1 MNEQRATLESLQKR
15 LEEKEVAL
23 DNAEKELVE
32 IKAEKVVASDEI
44 EGLEKNE
51 VLEEIKNKD
60 VEVSQTLMEEGGRF
74 LIAKESRVGG
84 SEMKPGGKSDLMF
97 EKELALVEQ
106 ISEQNNEK
114 PEVRLHYPLMK
125 DPKLL
130 TIMFHGSKFSSLYF
144 HLQIHFEMKNCNL
157 RGQWSH
163 RVAPTLSVGISEK
176 FSKYNIAN

>member
-1 MNEQRATLESLQKR
+1 MNEQRATIESLQKR

-74 LIAKESRVGG
+74 LIAKESRVEGF
-84 SEMKPGGKSDLMF
+84 EMKLCGKSDSMF
-97 EKELALVEQ
+97 GKELALVEQ
-106 ISEQNNEK
+106 ISEQN
-114 PEVRLHYPLMK
+114 
-125 DPKLL
+125 D
-130 TIMFHGSKFSSLYF
+130 
-144 HLQIHFEMKNCNL
+144 EMPD
-157 RGQWSH
+157 R
-163 RVAPTLSVGISEK
+163 R
-176 FSKYNIAN
+176 